1 MVKSSDAND
10 LAYEL
15 TNIQLEYEALHDKG
29 LAQEARSTYLNGKAF
44 MYDHVTHHKLIT
56 INQSSDSII
65 NESINIPRRSM
76 KGILLLF
83 CEPHTGCARASEK
96 FINPDITSVKVTNK
110 VYSQEL
116 EGRDLWDEIYRHFG
130 ALGAT
135 SNMNATDF
143 YTGDKFGLFIDL
155 RSMEVTQ
162 LHGSGL
168 RMVCSSKSREPLRAP
183 APTS

>member
-1 MVKSSDAND
+1 MVKGSDAND

-76 KGILLLF
+76 KGILLHF
-83 CEPHTGCARASEK
+83 CEPHAGEARDSEK
-96 FINPDITSVKVTNK
+96 FMNPDITSVKVTVNLTACQTK
-110 VYSQEL
+110 CTTKGL
-116 EGRDLWDEIYRHFG
+116 K
-130 ALGAT
+130 GAT
-135 SNMNATDF
+135 CGMRF
-143 YTGDKFGLFIDL
+143 TGI
-155 RSMEVTQ
+155 SVM
-162 LHGSGL
+162 
-168 RMVCSSKSREPLRAP
+168 
-183 APTS
+183 